1 MGYLQTTFRRENLS
15 LAGCSSAEPAS
26 VSVQQYK
33 IQISKLYLQP
43 VEIPSHFHDISVID
57 QIGVGP
63 GGRYTVFNPRKFDN
77 MEFAYAGISV
87 FDKDT
92 VSIINYSSRKKDLE
106 RMSEE
111 NGGRYSGVIYIAV
124 NNLAIVRHTLRI
136 RSSELDIIYKNFGGQ
151 YFPYS
156 LRTEHPIYSDKSKYL
171 LLQTISLRNIKR
183 ENVEVVENLPQHWFV
198 EDVAFN
204 EGYWDANYPVDR

>member
-1 MGYLQTTFRRENLS
+1 LGEVIVKGKRLDPEELLKEAIAAIPENYSQKPFNLEFYSRMEVKDSLVTAYQLETILLTYRKGYVQEAVNWSRILQKREQGTSPLK
-15 LAGCSSAEPAS
+15 PA
-26 VSVQQYK
+26 Y
-33 IQISKLYLQP
+33 SKRQKRSYFSYFP
-43 VEIPSHFHDISVID
+43 GFDISVID

-92 VSIINYSSRKKDLE
+92 VSIITYSSRKKDLE

-136 RSSELDIIYKNFGGQ
+136 RSSELDI
-151 YFPYS
+151 
-156 LRTEHPIYSDKSKYL
+156 
-171 LLQTISLRNIKR
+171 
-183 ENVEVVENLPQHWFV
+183 
-198 EDVAFN
+198 
-204 EGYWDANYPVDR
+204 